1 MKIIDYQKN
10 YWIKKLQKTYDKKH
24 EINKLKY
31 FCITQPHN
39 SQIATRFSFN
49 DNFHSSDEL
58 TQITLNILNIISL
71 DSVLSIIFVRSETNF
86 FHSLTF

>member
-1 MKIIDYQKN
+1 LFNYENNRLSKKL
-10 YWIKKLQKTYDKKH
+10 YWIKKSQKAYDEKH
-24 EINKLKY
+24 AKIDKLKY

-58 TQITLNILNIISL
+58 T
-71 DSVLSIIFVRSETNF
+71 
-86 FHSLTF
+86 